1 MQVKKSLLT
10 ATLFSVA
17 SLVTI
22 SSATAAGPATG
33 NFNVG
38 LTVDSTC
45 KLTAGSASDIVLT
58 SATDGVVKKG
68 TNNISVACSK
78 GTEYKIGFIV
88 NNDKAA
94 GGVGILKGSKSDGAI
109 TIIYKLTKDEAG
121 ALAWGNTA
129 ITNTMDGT
137 GTGMLSAIS
146 YPVYATT
153 MGSTDV
159 VPDTYSDTVNVTVT
173 Y

>member
-33 NFNVG
+33 DFKVG
-38 LTVDSTC
+38 LTIESTC
-45 KLTAGSASDIVLT
+45 KLTAGSGSDIVLT

-68 TNNISVACSK
+68 TNNISVACSVD
-78 GTEYKIGFIV
+78 TPYTIGFIAR
-88 NNDKAA
+88 NDGGA
-94 GGVGILKGSKSDGAI
+94 GGIGVLKGSKTSGSV
-109 TIIYKLTKDEAG
+109 TIGYKLTQDQAG
-121 ALAWGNTA
+121 TKAWGNTA
-129 ITNTMDGT
+129 VTNTMAGK
-137 GTGMLSAIS
+137 GTGMLNAAS

-153 MGSTDV
+153 TTSTDV
-159 VPDTYSDTVNVTVT
+159 IPDTYSDMVDVTVI

>member
-22 SSATAAGPATG
+22 SSATAADTATG

-38 LTVDSTC
+38 LTIESSC
-45 KLTAGSASDIVLT
+45 KLTEDSASDIDLT

-68 TNNISVACSK
+68 NSDISVACSV
-78 GTEYKIGFIV
+78 GTPYTIGFIAG
-88 NNDKAA
+88 NDGGA
-94 GGVGILKGSKSDGAI
+94 GGIGVLKGLKEGSV
-109 TIIYKLTKDEAG
+109 TIGYKLTQDLEG
-121 ALAWGNTA
+121 AAAWGNTA
-129 ITNTMDGT
+129 ITNTVAGT
-137 GTGMLSAIS
+137 GTGKLNAIS
-146 YPVYATT
+146 HPVYVTT
-153 MGSTDV
+153 TTTTDV
-159 VPDTYSDTVNVTVT
+159 IPDTYSDTVDVTVT